1 MALTKQQKEEIISD
15 LKDKIDQQKTMV
27 FVDFKGA
34 KVKDIFELRKK
45 LKENDSLFKVSK
57 KTLLRVAL
65 EDFNKSLAEKVES
78 IEGELAV
85 IFGFGDEVTPAK
97 DTYNFASENESL
109 KILGGFFQD
118 EFISKEKVIELAQIP
133 TEEQLLG
140 QLVGTISAPI
150 SNFANVLQGNIK
162 GLICALNAIKDNK

>member
-1 MALTKQQKEEIISD
+1 MALTKQQKKEIISD

-34 KVKDIFELRKK
+34 KVKDIFELRKS

-65 EDFNKSLAEKVES
+65 EDFNKALAEKVEKL
-78 IEGELAV
+78 EGELAV
-85 IFGFGDEVTPAK
+85 IFGFGDEVSPAK
-97 DTYNFASENESL
+97 EAYNFASDNEKL

-118 EFISKEKVIELAQIP
+118 EFIEKEKVIELAKIP
-133 TEEQLLG
+133 SEEQLLG
-140 QLVGTISAPI
+140 QLVGTMSAPI

-162 GLICALNAIKDNK
+162 GLVCALNAIKENK